1 MEDIYAGIIDK
12 MIGNETKGVDIYHN
26 NGSVW
31 LIFTDEKKWVIELTK
46 EGTLWYNYYFFQN
59 CFKLLSL
66 DVVENQHYI
75 TKWVEDTILSAVNH
89 TNGTCV
95 DDLPFLVEDAIQNG
109 TKEIHWVQ
117 YSNLRSVEDTI
128 RNGVNYTG
136 SNTRDESHQ
145 VEDTIQNG
153 VNYIQAI
160 RAKANISVENT
171 IQNGI
176 RSTKPINITIP
187 PLVEDAIENGVKHT
201 ENVLCQRPQLVEDII
216 QNRVKHTEPGGYL
229 GSIEMKGKIVHQL
242 ESPKQNEEVEDV
254 IENGVINTFGV
265 DVDLNHLVG
274 DTIQN
279 GVKYT
284 GGISNPNWMGN
295 KVEDAIENG
304 VKNTVHKIMGGTRPV
319 ETVIENGVKRISK
332 YENRPQPHIDYVVK
346 NNIKETKKG
355 GFNQHY
361 EMFGTIEN
369 GIKETKQ
376 EPSRRTWMSGVV
388 VENGIKETKHGIHFF
403 EDTTENVI
411 KHGVKETKSPGA
423 DGDLLSTIEWMESNN
438 TKSVPEMIDDV
449 ITNGIKE
456 TKKLEHDRTT
466 YHGYFSQE
474 RGTHTPLD
482 RVQDV
487 VKNGIKETLSS
498 KYPIERV
505 VKRVID
511 VGVLETKPMDEWVN
525 TENIL
530 NKVINDGIKEV
541 KELPDMSGELNGY
554 GEYYARQEDRTY
566 PHTYT
571 VNDVIRDGVKE
582 TWAYDKQP
590 QMRVN
595 SVILNGTKLD

>member
-1 MEDIYAGIIDK
+1 
-12 MIGNETKGVDIYHN
+12 
-26 NGSVW
+26 
-31 LIFTDEKKWVIELTK
+31 
-46 EGTLWYNYYFFQN
+46 
-59 CFKLLSL
+59 
-66 DVVENQHYI
+66 
-75 TKWVEDTILSAVNH
+75 
-89 TNGTCV
+89 
-95 DDLPFLVEDAIQNG
+95 
-109 TKEIHWVQ
+109 
-117 YSNLRSVEDTI
+117 
-128 RNGVNYTG
+128 
-136 SNTRDESHQ
+136 
-145 VEDTIQNG
+145 
-153 VNYIQAI
+153 
-160 RAKANISVENT
+160 
-171 IQNGI
+171 
-176 RSTKPINITIP
+176 
-187 PLVEDAIENGVKHT
+187 
-201 ENVLCQRPQLVEDII
+201 
-216 QNRVKHTEPGGYL
+216 VKHTEPGGYL
-229 GSIEMKGKIVHQL
+229 GSIEMKGKLVHQF
-242 ESPKQNEEVEDV
+242 ESPKQNNEVED
-254 IENGVINTFGV
+254 
-265 DVDLNHLVG
+265 
-274 DTIQN
+274 TIQ
-279 GVKYT
+279 
-284 GGISNPNWMGN
+284 
-295 KVEDAIENG
+295 
-304 VKNTVHKIMGGTRPV
+304 
-319 ETVIENGVKRISK
+319 NGVKRISK
-332 YENRPQPHIDYVVK
+332 YENRPQPHIEYVVK

-376 EPSRRTWMSGVV
+376 EPSQRTWMSGVV
-388 VENGIKETKHGIHFF
+388 VESGIKETKHGVHFF

-595 SVILNGTKLD
+595 SVILNGAKLD

>member
-109 TKEIHWVQ
+109 VKDTKLGAPNNRDYFI
-117 YSNLRSVEDTI
+117 EDTI
-128 RNGVNYTG
+128 ENGVNYTG

-153 VNYIQAI
+153 VKYTGYIYDDGLQ
-160 RAKANISVENT
+160 KVE
-171 IQNGI
+171 
-176 RSTKPINITIP
+176 
-187 PLVEDAIENGVKHT
+187 
-201 ENVLCQRPQLVEDII
+201 
-216 QNRVKHTEPGGYL
+216 
-229 GSIEMKGKIVHQL
+229 
-242 ESPKQNEEVEDV
+242 
-254 IENGVINTFGV
+254 
-265 DVDLNHLVG
+265 

-279 GVKYT
+279 GVKCIT
-284 GGISNPNWMGN
+284 ASNTSCNL
-295 KVEDAIENG
+295 KVEDTIENG
-304 VKNTVHKIMGGTRPV
+304 VKQTRWGLRKPFVNV
-319 ETVIENGVKRISK
+319 EDVIQNGVKRISK

-346 NNIKETKKG
+346 NNIKETK
-355 GFNQHY
+355 
-361 EMFGTIEN
+361 
-369 GIKETKQ
+369 
-376 EPSRRTWMSGVV
+376 
-388 VENGIKETKHGIHFF
+388 
-403 EDTTENVI
+403 
-411 KHGVKETKSPGA
+411 SPDA

-487 VKNGIKETLSS
+487 VKNGVKET
-498 KYPIERV
+498 RA
-505 VKRVID
+505 
-511 VGVLETKPMDEWVN
+511 MDEWVN

-530 NKVINDGIKEV
+530 NKVINNGIKEV

>member
-109 TKEIHWVQ
+109 TKEIHWVK

-128 RNGVNYTG
+128 RNGVNYIG
-136 SNTRDESHQ
+136 YIYDDGLQ
-145 VEDTIQNG
+145 KVEDTIQNG
-153 VNYIQAI
+153 VKETLHYDHHCLREVVGA
-160 RAKANISVENT
+160 
-171 IQNGI
+171 IQNGVKETI
-176 RSTKPINITIP
+176 TSENRSRLTAENI
-187 PLVEDAIENGVKHT
+187 IENGVKHT
-201 ENVLCQRPQLVEDII
+201 ENVLCQRPQLVENTI
-216 QNRVKHTEPGGYL
+216 QNGVKHTEPGGYL

-346 NNIKETKKG
+346 NNIKETK
-355 GFNQHY
+355 
-361 EMFGTIEN
+361 
-369 GIKETKQ
+369 
-376 EPSRRTWMSGVV
+376 
-388 VENGIKETKHGIHFF
+388 
-403 EDTTENVI
+403 
-411 KHGVKETKSPGA
+411 SPDA

-438 TKSVPEMIDDV
+438 TKSVYEMIDDV

-487 VKNGIKETLSS
+487 VKNGVKET
-498 KYPIERV
+498 RA
-505 VKRVID
+505 
-511 VGVLETKPMDEWVN
+511 MDEWVN

-530 NKVINDGIKEV
+530 NKVINNGIKEV